1 MDQRMSGRVEEGM
14 DVLDR
19 NGQKIGKAG
28 ESLGQYFNVDSG
40 FLGMKEYYVPY
51 DAVTDV
57 REDAAIVNVDKDN
70 LDRMGW
76 DQRPDERNLTT
87 DAGSARMDRADTTRM
102 GRAEG
107 DTLQLREEELE
118 PRKHMEQT
126 GEVKLRKEVHT
137 EHRTMDVPVSREEV
151 VVERHPVDR
160 RPADSADFRPEGET
174 IRVPV
179 REEQVTVEK
188 RPVVTEEVT
197 VGKRPVTDT
206 QKVSG
211 TVRREEAKVV
221 REGDIDVA
229 DEGASGAWNRQTDR
243 PMSGTSPG
251 HQHQWVGGRCSCG
264 ATQPS

>member
-19 NGQKIGKAG
+19 NGEKIGKAG

-57 REDAAIVNVDKDN
+57 REDAAIVDVNKGD

-76 DQRPDERNLTT
+76 DRRPEERLTT
-87 DAGSARMDRADTTRM
+87 TSETTR
-102 GRAEG
+102 GGTAQRE
-107 DTLQLREEELE
+107 TVQLREEELT

-126 GEVKLRKEVHT
+126 GEVQVRKEVHT
-137 EHRTMDVPVSREEV
+137 EHRSMEVPVSREEV

-160 RPADSADFRPEGET
+160 RPADQP
-174 IRVPV
+174 IRDTGDTQEIRMPV

-197 VGKRPVTDT
+197 VGKRPVTET
-206 QKVSG
+206 RTVGG
-211 TVRREEAKVV
+211 TVRSEEAKVE
-221 REGDIDVA
+221 REGDVDL
-229 DEGASGAWNRQTDR
+229 GAERAAGR
-243 PMSGTSPG
+243 PMPGTTRG
-251 HQHQWVGGRCSCG
+251 HQHTWVAGRCACG
-264 ATQPS
+264 AIKPE